1 MKTRIEI
8 AAAKRALR
16 NEMGWHWGGNH
27 TRNWHGLPQGILGIG
42 FGVKRTQGKAA
53 AQDCIRIYVKQKR
66 PKSKLTMKQRIKKDI
81 AGYPTDVIAVG
92 VIRPH
97 QGPGGSISN
106 AQGIGGTLGCIVHDG
121 SGSYLLG
128 SWHVLTNTY
137 GQDGDPIYM
146 PSRSIDGGAPQVAS
160 LIATPHFHLNG
171 GENAFDASVAQ
182 IEPGMAIDP
191 PIDGLGPIVLPPVP
205 AMQSAPVVK
214 QGAATQRTTGVV
226 EGISEDVPVYYNGD
240 PTQKAILTGQIAIV
254 GDGGQ
259 FSDEGDSG
267 ALVCTSDLHP
277 MGLIAGASPGTD
289 VVKTPHSF
297 ASPIQ
302 VILDC
307 YQVSITV

>member
-1 MKTRIEI
+1 MKTMIEI

-16 NEMGWHWGGNH
+16 RAMGWHWGGTH

-42 FGVKRTQGKAA
+42 FGVKRTEAKAA
-53 AQDCIRIYVKQKR
+53 AQDCIRVYVKQKR
-66 PKSKLTMKQRIKKDI
+66 PKSKLTTKQRIKERID
-81 AGYPTDVIAVG
+81 GYPTDVIAVG
-92 VIRPH
+92 AIRPH
-97 QGPGGSISN
+97 LGPGDSIGN
-106 AQGIGGTLGCIVHDG
+106 LQGISGTLGCIVHDD

-146 PSRSIDGGAPQVAS
+146 PSLSSNGGAPKVAS

-171 GENAFDASVAQ
+171 GENAFDASVAR
-182 IEPGMAIDP
+182 IEPGVVINP
-191 PIDGLGPIVLPPVP
+191 PIDGLGPIVLPCVP
-205 AMQSAPVVK
+205 ATQSAPVVK
-214 QGAATQRTTGVV
+214 QGAASLRTTGVV

-240 PTQKAILTGQIAIV
+240 PTQKAILTGQIAIA

-267 ALVCTSDLHP
+267 ALVCTPDLHP
-277 MGLIAGASPGTD
+277 MGLIAGGSSGTD
-289 VVKTPHSF
+289 VVPMPHTF
-297 ASPIQ
+297 VSPIQ